1 MKNINRAFLFL
12 GIPVLLIQ
20 GCGSRETKKEASM
33 NDSSKMSIVKENWGK
48 VDNKGVF
55 LYTLKNKIGI
65 VVKITNYGGIITSI
79 LVPDAKGEMGDIVLG
94 YDSLKGYLAATPY
107 FGAIVGR
114 YANRIAKGTFK
125 LEKKVYKL
133 ATNNGNNSL
142 HGGLKGFDKV
152 VWDVK
157 EINDSSGVGLILTYK
172 SPDGEEGY
180 PGNLNIK
187 VTYMLNNA
195 DELKTTIEA
204 QTDKPTP
211 VNLCNHTYFNLNE
224 AKTNILGH
232 RLMINA
238 SRYTVVNDEL
248 IPTGELRPVIGTPM
262 DFNDFHEVGARI
274 DKVKGG
280 YDHNYVLNKNEKELN
295 LAAVILDTVSGRI
308 FNIRTTQP
316 GVQFYSGNFLDGT
329 IKGKGG
335 MVYKQHYGMCLET
348 QHFPDSPNQ
357 PSFPNTILRPGKKFS
372 EVTVYKFGVKKCDKV
387 TE

>member
-1 MKNINRAFLFL
+1 
-12 GIPVLLIQ
+12 
-20 GCGSRETKKEASM
+20 M
-33 NDSSKMSIVKENWGK
+33 NDSLKMSIMKENWGK
-48 VDNKGVF
+48 VDDKDVF
-55 LYTLKNKIGI
+55 LFTLKNKNGI

-79 LVPDAKGEMGDIVLG
+79 LTPDAQGKMGDIVLG

-125 LEKKVYKL
+125 LDNKVYKL
-133 ATNNGNNSL
+133 AVNNGNNSL
-142 HGGLKGFDKV
+142 HGGIKGFDKV
-152 VWDVK
+152 VWEARK
-157 EINDSSGVGLILTYK
+157 INDSTGVGLVLTYMSK
-172 SPDGEEGY
+172 DGEEGY
-180 PGNLNIK
+180 PGNLYIV
-187 VTYMLNNA
+187 VTYMLNPS

-204 QTDKPTP
+204 KTDKPTP

-224 AKTNILGH
+224 AKTSILGH

-248 IPTGELRPVIGTPM
+248 IPTGEFRPVIGTPM
-262 DFNDFHEVGARI
+262 DFNDFHEVGSRI

-280 YDHNYVLNKNEKELN
+280 YDHNYVLNKNEKELS

-335 MVYKQHYGMCLET
+335 KVYKQHWGMCLET

-357 PSFPNTILRPGKKFS
+357 RSFPNTILKPGETFN
-372 EVTVYKFGVKKCDKV
+372 EVTVYRFGVKKCD
-387 TE
+387 

>member
-1 MKNINRAFLFL
+1 MKKVIHSLLFL

-20 GCGSRETKKEASM
+20 GCGNMETKKETSK
-33 NDSSKMSIVKENWGK
+33 NEPVKMSIMKENWGK
-48 VDNKGVF
+48 ADNMDVF
-55 LYTLKNKIGI
+55 LYTLKNQDGI
-65 VVKITNYGGIITSI
+65 TVKISNYGAIITSI

-125 LEKKVYKL
+125 LENKVYKL
-133 ATNNGNNSL
+133 AINNGNNSL

-152 VWDVK
+152 VWNAE
-157 EINDSSGVGLILTYK
+157 EIKDSTQVGLILTYR

-187 VTYMLNNA
+187 VTYMLNND

-204 QTDKPTP
+204 QTDKATP

-224 AKTNILGH
+224 ARTSILGH

-238 SRYTVVNDEL
+238 DRYTVVNDEL
-248 IPTGELRPVIGTPM
+248 IPTGELRPVKGTPM
-262 DFNDFHEVGARI
+262 DFKDFNDIGARI

-280 YDHNYVLNKNEKELN
+280 YDHNYVLNKKDNELSQ
-295 LAAVILDTVSGRI
+295 AATIEDPLSGREVSI
-308 FNIRTTQP
+308 LTTQP
-316 GVQFYSGNFLDGT
+316 GIQFYSGNFLDGT

-335 MVYKQHYGMCLET
+335 KVYQQHYGMCLET

-357 PSFPNTILRPGKKFS
+357 PSFPNTILRPGETFK
-372 EVTVYKFGVKKCDKV
+372 EVTVYKFLVRLQK
-387 TE
+387 E